1 MEIAIHNYL
10 AGSYLLESSPRIW
23 DTIVILDSNLRESGF
38 VNEHSRSHLF
48 LRFDDITSPA
58 TGKQPPTSDQIES
71 AISFT
76 ADSDRLM
83 VCCRAGQSRSAATA
97 FSIAFNKLGGDA
109 AIALL
114 NPKRHSPN
122 SLIVDL
128 AANIIDDPLFPAVF
142 HDWKTANSHIKLTD
156 HLDEIETE
164 MDILESKGARNR
176 IVQR

>member
-1 MEIAIHNYL
+1 
-10 AGSYLLESSPRIW
+10 
-23 DTIVILDSNLRESGF
+23 
-38 VNEHSRSHLF
+38 
-48 LRFDDITSPA
+48 
-58 TGKQPPTSDQIES
+58 
-71 AISFT
+71 
-76 ADSDRLM
+76 M